1 MEYET
6 ISWPEINRNG
16 GAFAF
21 YNVVRGMEKHI
32 RVLPTAGG
40 CAPMHIRIYGCRMP
54 RALAPANAAEA
65 KAAPRTHA
73 FVDWI
78 QTQDQPWNE
87 GEIVRTPDLT
97 PIVHEIMRLL
107 GWAYGCSMLF
117 FFQNMAATDILQDL
131 PGYAE
136 HIVNPNAT
144 HGWLRESYLRDE
156 HDSLLILE

>member
-6 ISWPEINRNG
+6 ISWPTISLNG

-21 YNVVRGMEKHI
+21 YSVMRGIEKHI

-54 RALAPANAAEA
+54 RVKAPANAVEA
-65 KAAPRTHA
+65 NSAPRTRN

-97 PIVHEIMRLL
+97 PITREIMNLL
-107 GWAYGCSMLF
+107 GWARGCAMLF
-117 FFQNMAATDILQDL
+117 FFKNMAATDIIQEL
-131 PGYAE
+131 PGYSE
-136 HIVNPNAT
+136 HIANPDTT

-156 HDSLLILE
+156 HDSLLVLE